1 MRAIAINEFGG
12 NDKLKLMNLPEPKPK
27 AGEVLIQLKAA
38 SLNHLDIWVRKGLFK
53 IPFPHILGADG
64 AGIIVEVGEGVNH
77 LKVGEKVLISP
88 GIGCGI
94 CQECASGRENFC
106 KLYHILGVQ
115 KDGTYA
121 EYVVLPAQNVLPIP
135 PNLDFESA
143 ASVPLVFLTAWHA
156 LVTRG
161 NIKPGMKVLIHAA
174 GSGVGIAAIQIA
186 KLFNAI
192 VFTTAGSD
200 TKLEKAKELGA
211 DVLINYKQEDFQERL
226 KIETQGE
233 GIDLILDH
241 VGFDTVMKGLKS
253 LKKGGKLIT
262 LGATSGSEVPIEL
275 RFVYGKNL
283 SIEGIYMGSKAELME
298 VLKFFQNGKLK
309 PVIHTVLP
317 LEEAQEAHRILEN
330 REAFGK
336 VVLKI

>member
-1 MRAIAINEFGG
+1 MRAVAITEFGG
-12 NDKLKLMNLPEPKPK
+12 RDKLKVMELPEPKPK

-38 SLNHLDIWVRKGLFK
+38 SLNHLDIWVRNGLYK

-64 AGIIVEVGEGVNH
+64 AGVIVEVGDGVTN
-77 LKVGEKVLISP
+77 LKIGEKVLISP

-94 CQECASGRENFC
+94 CQECVLGRENFC

-135 PNLDFESA
+135 ANLDFESA
-143 ASVPLVFLTAWHA
+143 ASIPLVFLTAWHA

-161 NIKPGMKVLIHAA
+161 GIKPGMKVLIHAA
-174 GSGVGIAAIQIA
+174 GSGVGVAAIQIA
-186 KLFNAI
+186 KLFNAF

-200 TKLEKAKELGA
+200 EKLEKAKSLGA
-211 DVLINYKQEDFQERL
+211 DVLINYKKEDFQERL

-283 SIEGIYMGSKAELME
+283 SIEGIYMGSKGELME
-298 VLKFFQNGKLK
+298 VLKFFTDGKLK
-309 PVIHTVLP
+309 PVIHAVLP
-317 LEEAQEAHRILEN
+317 LEEAKEAHRILEE
-330 REAFGK
+330 REVFGK